1 MTLVC
6 TGIGVGVSRT
16 VAIGQAHL
24 LRCGVIVVPPAH
36 IKPGDVDS
44 ECDRFS
50 QAVASAR
57 SQLKAVREKIP
68 ASTPSDITEFIDTH
82 LLMMED
88 AALAE
93 APLELIRRRRLSAP
107 YALQVRRNAL
117 VKVFDEMDDP
127 YLRTRKDD
135 VDHVVNQIQKI
146 LLKNGD
152 GSDEEEILRGR
163 VVVAPDLT
171 PADTISMSNRGIAAI
186 ITEYGNPMSHT
197 AILARSLGIP
207 AIVGAHNASHCL
219 RHGETLIVDSEQ
231 DVVLAAPSQLII
243 EHYKQRI
250 ASQRKHEKKLKR
262 LLSKPTVTRDETAIT
277 LMANIELP
285 EDIDATLANGASAVG
300 LYRTEF
306 LFMNRE
312 SAPDEE
318 EHYATYKRVTEGLQ
332 GIPITIR
339 TLDLGADKQIEA
351 GSAVYCHAPVCN
363 PALGLR
369 AVRLC
374 LKEPELFI
382 PQLRAILR
390 VSAEAH
396 VRMMIPMLSSLH
408 ELMEIKQLIERVK
421 TDLKREG
428 IKFNPDIPLGGMIEV
443 PAAALSA
450 DSFAQQLDFLSIGT
464 NDLIQY
470 TLAIDRID
478 DEVSHLFDPLHPAV
492 LRLIKMTI
500 DAAQRH
506 NIQVSMC
513 GEMAGDPRYIR
524 LLLGMGLRRL
534 SMQPG
539 ALLEVKRIV
548 LESDLPELT
557 RRASQFLQRMDTQP
571 TDQLLEMLNTGT

>member
-24 LRCGVIVVPPAH
+24 LRCGMIVVPPAY
-36 IKPGDVDS
+36 IKPGEIDS
-44 ECDRFS
+44 ECERYR
-50 QAVASAR
+50 QAVANAR

-82 LLMMED
+82 LLMLED

-93 APLELIRRRRLSAP
+93 APLTLIRHRRLSAS

-146 LLKNGD
+146 LLKNGND
-152 GSDEEEILRGR
+152 GNGEESLHGR

-207 AIVGAHNASHCL
+207 AIVGAHNAAHCL
-219 RHGETLIVDSEQ
+219 RQGEMLIVDSEQ
-231 DVVLAAPSQLII
+231 GVVLAAPSRQII
-243 EHYKQRI
+243 AHYKQRI
-250 ASQRKHEKKLKR
+250 VSQRKHEARLKR
-262 LLSKPTVTRDETAIT
+262 LLSKPSVTRDETPIT

-285 EDIDATLANGASAVG
+285 EDIDATLANGAQAVG

-306 LFMNRE
+306 LFMNRD

-318 EHYATYKRVTEGLQ
+318 EHYATYKRVTEGLR

-351 GSAVYCHAPVCN
+351 GSTVYCHAPVCN

-374 LKEPELFI
+374 LKAPELFI

-390 VSAEAH
+390 ISAEAP
-396 VRMMIPMLSSLH
+396 VRIMIPMLSSLH
-408 ELMEIKQLIERVK
+408 ELMEIRRLIGRVK
-421 TDLKREG
+421 GDLQREG

-450 DSFAQQLDFLSIGT
+450 DSFARQLDFLSIGT

-478 DEVSHLFDPLHPAV
+478 DEVSYLFDPLHPAV

-506 NIQVSMC
+506 KIQVSMC

-548 LESDLPELT
+548 LESDLAELT
-557 RRASQFLQRMDTQP
+557 RRASQFLQQMDTQP
-571 TDQLLEMLNTGT
+571 TDQLLDMLDTGN